1 MLTSFAEGV
10 HIKNYDCHRFFSVQ
24 SLGNLE
30 WLVLRKTD
38 LVCGQRDDAVPQF
51 VKPRTVQVRG
61 STMICSCLE
70 YIRRQ
75 HPCRHMAAVF
85 QCYGNLHLQPHHFH
99 IRWWNVF
106 GYYFESH
113 EEANGSLTSSLS
125 NALNQSRLSCYI
137 DGKYIGINISESELL
152 IFQSLAIDSDE
163 KDLMMKLR
171 DYCKTQVLMRQRE
184 RHHNL
189 LNGKEEDEGDCIGS
203 YDNEN
208 MGGSTQSIL
217 MLSDFNSQVNSL
229 EEVTKDTSLDHIQ
242 ILSIIK
248 EKTYSLLPY
257 IKTANDLRT
266 CEDNLDM
273 LIMTLSKTTL
283 NAQEDTF
290 GYLGERK
297 VTMRRCKY
305 AFER

>member
-1 MLTSFAEGV
+1 LLTSFAEGV

-30 WLVLRKTD
+30 WLVIRKTD
-38 LVCGQRDDAVPQF
+38 LVCGPTEDAATQF
-51 VKPRTVQVRG
+51 VRPRTVQIRG

-85 QCYGNLHLQPHHFH
+85 QCYDNLHFQPHHFH

-106 GYYFESH
+106 GYYYESH
-113 EEANGSLTSSLS
+113 EEANESLISCLS
-125 NALNQSRLSCYI
+125 HALDQIRSSCYI

-163 KDLMMKLR
+163 KNLMMKLR
-171 DYCKTQVLMRQRE
+171 DYCKTQVLIRQRE
-184 RHHNL
+184 THHHL
-189 LNGKEEDEGDCIGS
+189 LNGTEEDEGDCFGS

-208 MGGSTQSIL
+208 MGGSTQSIK
-217 MLSDFNSQVNSL
+217 MLSDFNSQVNSIDV
-229 EEVTKDTSLDHIQ
+229 VTKDTSLDHIQ
-242 ILSIIK
+242 ILSIFK
-248 EKTYSLLPY
+248 EKTYALLPF
-257 IKTANDLRT
+257 IKTADDLRK
-266 CEDNLDM
+266 CEDTLDM
-273 LIMTLSKTTL
+273 LLMTLSNTTL

-297 VTMRRCKY
+297 VTMRRFKY